1 MLEATL
7 IVNINDSLEDVEEL
21 ASFSKVIV
29 DKVPGCT
36 LVVNL
41 IPFNDI
47 DHPLY
52 ETPTLDTAKLFQQY
66 LCSRGTFRIF
76 ALLVATMKALHLGN
90 LQQQI
95 EEHNE
100 GAMNLINIKHAHNTW
115 ALSGLL

>member
-52 ETPTLDTAKLFQQY
+52 ETPTLDISATSLFSWDISHICTTRGNDESTACGQL
-66 LCSRGTFRIF
+66 
-76 ALLVATMKALHLGN
+76 ATTN
-90 LQQQI
+90 RR
-95 EEHNE
+95 
-100 GAMNLINIKHAHNTW
+100 T
-115 ALSGLL
+115 